1 MAQSALVRQ
10 QTLNVEERRR
20 RRLWAVIQ
28 YNLQAYLF
36 LLPAIILFAMFNWYP
51 TIQGFLLSFKKVD
64 PTFEHHTWV
73 GLENFKRVI
82 GDPLFWISW
91 KNVLFYTAVAISFG
105 YIVPVIMAIAV
116 NEMRWQGYFRLAFY
130 LPVILPAVVTALLWR
145 FIFDPRPVGL
155 ANAFLGLFGLGP
167 SPWLQSARTAM
178 LSIWIVTTWAGAGG
192 AMLMYVAALQGI
204 PPELYD
210 AAEIDG
216 ANLWQRM
223 WHVTLPQIR
232 FLMLLTLVG
241 QFVGNIQLFTE
252 PFVLTG
258 GGPVNATVTP
268 VMMLYKY
275 GFTFGDYGAASAWG
289 LLMFLFLAAFSIYY
303 MRMTIFRLK

>member
-1 MAQSALVRQ
+1 MVQGEFVARAQMD
-10 QTLNVEERRR
+10 NKERRR
-20 RRLWAVIQ
+20 RRLWATIK

-36 LLPAIILFAMFNWYP
+36 LLPAIILFAAFNWYP

-64 PTFEHHTWV
+64 PTFQHHTWV
-73 GLENFKRVI
+73 GLENLKRVI

-91 KNVLFYTAVAISFG
+91 RNVLVYTILAITFG
-105 YIVPVIMAIAV
+105 YLVPVIMAIAV

-130 LPVILPAVVTALLWR
+130 LPVILPAIVTALLWR

-155 ANAFLGLFGLGP
+155 ANAFLGLFGVKPL
-167 SPWLQSARTAM
+167 PWLQAAHTAIP
-178 LSIWIVTTWAGAGG
+178 SILIITTWGGAGG
-192 AMLMYVAALQGI
+192 AMLMYIAALQGI
-204 PPELYD
+204 PAALYD

-216 ANLWQRM
+216 ANLWQRI
-223 WHVTLPQIR
+223 WYVTLPQIR

-241 QFVGNIQLFTE
+241 QFVGNVQLFTE

-268 VMMLYKY
+268 VLLLYRY
-275 GFTFGDYGAASAWG
+275 GFSYGDYGAASAWG
-289 LLMFLFLAAFSIYY
+289 LLMFLFLVAFSVYY